1 MKAPLKLTIVVLAA
15 LGLGGVLLQQKT
27 LSNVRT
33 ENQRLTTAS
42 EETKRLTS
50 ENAAI
55 ARIRAENQE
64 LQTLRAET
72 RDLHRLRN
80 EVRQLRDQVKGLPGV
95 RTENERLKFTASK
108 NAATGAEPKAPSPT
122 TLDQVSYVGRDTPEG
137 TLQSFL
143 WAVRQENT
151 KAFRNC
157 LTPERQK
164 ETESLSEDQIRSKMR
179 EMKSQLKGFQIAAK
193 KEISA
198 DEVLLGLQLFV
209 EDQQEPGTGALSFK
223 RIAYE
228 WKLDV
233 TP

>member
-1 MKAPLKLTIVVLAA
+1 MFALATVAA
-15 LGLGGVLLQQKT
+15 LGTVAWRQSA
-27 LSNVRT
+27 LSDLRT
-33 ENQRLTTAS
+33 ENQRLRDHTA
-42 EETKRLTS
+42 
-50 ENAAI
+50 AAEQMTRQNGDI
-55 ARIRAENQE
+55 ARLRAENQE
-64 LQTLRAET
+64 LQTLRDEI
-72 RDLHRLRN
+72 RDLHKLRN
-80 EVRQLRDQVKGLPGV
+80 EVRQLRDRAKGLPGV
-95 RTENERLKFTASK
+95 RTENKRLKVVASQ
-108 NAATGAEPKAPSPT
+108 NAAKSAEPKAPSPT

-157 LTPERQK
+157 LTPERRK

-179 EMKSQLKGFQIAAK
+179 EMKSQFKGFQIAAK

-198 DEVLLGLQLFV
+198 EEVLLGLQFFV
-209 EDQQEPGTGALSFK
+209 EDQQEPGTGALVFK